1 MEIED
6 EEIRRIDEYSFNLGK
21 EAMLDKAREYLESAL
36 KHDLGYYAAADF
48 VDTFKKAMEE

>member
-1 MEIED
+1 MNIVL
-6 EEIRRIDEYSFNLGK
+6 NLVK

-36 KHDLGYYAAADF
+36 KRDLGYYATADF